1 MPYCMY
7 LRKSRK
13 DSDHPGQADEDVLA
27 RHEMLLWETAKRLGL
42 NVTAIYREV
51 VSGDS
56 IAGRPVM
63 QQLLRE
69 VSAGDWDGVLVVE
82 IERLAR
88 GDTQD
93 QGMVAKAFQYSGT
106 KIVTPMKV
114 YDPNDEF
121 DEEYFEF
128 GLYMSRRELKTI
140 NRRLIRGREASAKQ
154 GKYIGGVPPF
164 GYDKQKLPDQK
175 GYTLV
180 PNADADTVR
189 LIYDLYLSSSEMG
202 TGDLATVLNNSGY
215 RTQKNHFWTATNILK
230 ILSNPVYMGKI
241 KMGYRPKVKIFE
253 DGIQKV
259 IRPVKAFGEY
269 TLIDG
274 LHNGLISEER
284 WYQAAEKVKSS
295 ALVNTPKKYTPQ
307 NPFSGLMKCQLCGYA
322 VKRQTN
328 ARGGSIY
335 CVTPGCPCQYTDIS
349 ELELQLIASL
359 GQILSEFQKTES
371 ERTVIHHEITTIEQ
385 QLTQLKRE
393 QERLQRQ
400 LDNLFDLLEQ
410 GIYDKSTF
418 TSRRTHLEQQLAET
432 EETLA
437 QLTANRDEIQHKQA
451 RAAAMIPRIQ
461 SVLDTY
467 LYLDSALEKNRMLKT
482 ILRRID
488 YLRPDRDTPPSLT
501 LYLNWED

>member
-13 DSDHPGQADEDVLA
+13 DSDHPGQAEEDVLI
-27 RHEMLLWETAKRLGL
+27 RHEQLLWETAQRLGL
-42 NVTAIYREV
+42 QIEAIYREV

-93 QGMVAKAFQYSGT
+93 QGAVAKAFQYNGT
-106 KIVTPMKV
+106 KIITPMKV

-140 NRRLIRGREASAKQ
+140 NRRLMRGRQASAKQ
-154 GKYIGGVPPF
+154 GKYIGGIPPF
-164 GYDKQKLPDQK
+164 GYEKQKLPDQK
-175 GYTLV
+175 GYTLI
-180 PNADADTVR
+180 PNTDADTVR
-189 LIYDLYLSSSEMG
+189 LIYSLYLGENSLG
-202 TGDLATVLNNSGY
+202 TGELATVLNNSGY
-215 RTQKNHFWTATNILK
+215 RTQKKHFWSGSTVQK

-241 KMGYRPKVKIFE
+241 KIGYRPKVKVFE
-253 DGIQKV
+253 NGVQKV

-274 LHNGLISEER
+274 LHEGLVSEEE
-284 WYQAAEKVKSS
+284 WYQAAEKLKSS
-295 ALVNTPKKYTPQ
+295 ALVHTTKKYKPQ

-322 VKRQTN
+322 MKRQTN
-328 ARGGSIY
+328 ARGGSMY
-335 CVTPGCPCQYTDIS
+335 CVTPGCPCQYTDVAT
-349 ELELQLIASL
+349 LELQLLEALRQSL
-359 GQILSEFQKTES
+359 SAFSHTES
-371 ERTVIHHEITTIEQ
+371 ERNVIADEIKRTEQ
-385 QLTQLKRE
+385 QLVQLRRE

-400 LDNLFDLLEQ
+400 LGNLFDLLEQ

-418 TSRRTHLEQQLAET
+418 VSRRTHLEEQLAALAET
-432 EETLA
+432 AA
-437 QLTANRDEIQHKQA
+437 QLEQQRGLTQTKEAQ
-451 RAAAMIPRIQ
+451 AAALIPRIQ

-467 LYLDSALEKNRMLKT
+467 LHLNSALEKNRLLKT

-488 YLRPDRDTPPSLT
+488 YLRPDRDTPPALT
-501 LYLNWED
+501 LYLKFED